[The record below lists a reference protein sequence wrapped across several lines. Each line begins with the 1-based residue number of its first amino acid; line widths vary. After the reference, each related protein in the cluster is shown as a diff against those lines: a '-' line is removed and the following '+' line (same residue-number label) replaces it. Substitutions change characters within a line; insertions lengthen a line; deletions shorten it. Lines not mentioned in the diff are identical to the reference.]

1 MGRDLVDAYPTAH
14 DLFAKADEVM
24 GFSLSRIC
32 FHGPSEVLTQ
42 TAYAQPAILTVSLA
56 CLRILRDRLP
66 NLQLA
71 MVAGHSLGEFSAL
84 VAAGALSF
92 EEAISL
98 VHERGK
104 LMTEAGKRSPGGM
117 AAILGLDEQTAGKI
131 CQEAIRSGGIIQIA
145 NINAPGQIVVS
156 GDQAGLKHATDLA
169 LARGGTRVIPL
180 AVSIAPHSPLM
191 ETIVGAFR
199 TSLRKAHLRTPLV
212 PVIGNVT
219 GQPLSGASE
228 IRQELERQL
237 TSPVRWMESIRY
249 MIDSGI
255 TAFVEVGP
263 GAVLTG
269 LLRRI
274 DSTMEAVSVS
284 DKQSI
289 GTLARELKGNGL

>member
-1 MGRDLVDAYPTAH
+1 MGRDLVDAYPTAR

-42 TAYAQPAILTVSLA
+42 TAYAQPAILTVSLV

-66 NLQLA
+66 NLQPA

-84 VAAGALSF
+84 VAAGALNF

-104 LMTEAGKRSPGGM
+104 LMAEAGKQSPGGM
-117 AAILGLDEQTAGKI
+117 AAILGLDEQTVERI
-131 CQEAIRSGGIIQIA
+131 CQEALRSGGTVQIA

-156 GDQAGLKHATDLA
+156 GDQAGLKHATGLA

-191 ETIVGAFR
+191 ETIVEAFR
-199 TSLRKAHLRTPLV
+199 DEVRKVQLKTPFV

-237 TSPVRWMESIRY
+237 ISPVRWVESVRY
-249 MIDSGI
+249 MINKGVA
-255 TAFVEVGP
+255 AFVEVGP
-263 GAVLTG
+263 GDILRG

-274 DSTMEAVSVS
+274 DSTVESVS
-284 DKQSI
+284 IGDKQSI
-289 GTLARELKGNGL
+289 DALARDLKGGGL

>member
-1 MGRDLVDAYPTAH
+1 MGRDLVDAHPPARA
-14 DLFAKADEVM
+14 LFAKADEVM
-24 GFSLSRIC
+24 GFPLSRIC

-66 NLQLA
+66 NLQPA

-104 LMTEAGKRSPGGM
+104 LMAEAGNRSPGGM
-117 AAILGLDEQTAGKI
+117 AAILGLDEQTVGRI
-131 CQEAIRSGGIIQIA
+131 CQEAIRSGGTVQIA
-145 NINAPGQIVVS
+145 NINAPGQIVIS

-169 LARGGTRVIPL
+169 LARGDTRVIPL

-191 ETIVGAFR
+191 ETIVEAFR
-199 TSLRKAHLRTPLV
+199 DEVRKVHLRTPLI

-228 IRQELERQL
+228 IRRELERQL
-237 TSPVRWMESIRY
+237 ISPVRWAESIRY
-249 MIDSGI
+249 MIDKGV
-255 TAFVEVGP
+255 AAVVEVGP
-263 GAVLTG
+263 GGVLRG

-274 DSTMEAVSVS
+274 DSTVEAVSIS

-289 GTLARELKGNGL
+289 DALAQDLKGGGL

>member
-1 MGRDLVDAYPTAH
+1 MGRDLVDAYPPAR

-24 GFSLSRIC
+24 GFPLSRIC

-66 NLQLA
+66 NLQPA

-104 LMTEAGKRSPGGM
+104 LMAEAGKRSPGGM
-117 AAILGLDEQTAGKI
+117 AAILGLDEQTMGRI
-131 CQEAIRSGGIIQIA
+131 CQEAIRSGGTVQIA
-145 NINAPGQIVVS
+145 NINAPSQIVIS

-191 ETIVGAFR
+191 ETIVEAFR
-199 TSLRKAHLRTPLV
+199 DEVRKVHLRAPLI

-219 GQPLSGASE
+219 GQPLSGPSE
-228 IRQELERQL
+228 IRQELDRQL
-237 TSPVRWMESIRY
+237 TSPVRWVESIGY
-249 MIDSGI
+249 MIAAGI
-255 TAFVEVGP
+255 TSFVEVGP
-263 GAVLTG
+263 GTVLRG

-274 DSTMEAVSVS
+274 NSSVEAVSVS
-284 DKQSI
+284 DKKSI
-289 GTLARELKGNGL
+289 GALVGDFKGSGF

>member
-1 MGRDLVDAYPTAH
+1 MGLDLVDAHPPAR

-32 FHGPSEVLTQ
+32 FHGPSEALIQ

-56 CLRILRDRLP
+56 CLQILRDRLP
-66 NLQLA
+66 NLQPA

-104 LMTEAGKRSPGGM
+104 LMAEAGKRSPGGM
-117 AAILGLDEQTAGKI
+117 AAILGLDEKTVGRI
-131 CQEAIRSGGIIQIA
+131 CQEATRSGDIVQIA

-156 GDQAGLKHATDLA
+156 GDQSGLKRATALA
-169 LARGGTRVIPL
+169 LARGSTKVIPL
-180 AVSIAPHSPLM
+180 AVSVAPHSPLM
-191 ETIVGAFR
+191 EAVVGAFR
-199 TSLRKAHLRTPLV
+199 DEVRKVQLRAPLI

-219 GQPLSGASE
+219 GQPLLGASE

-237 TSPVRWMESIRY
+237 ISPVRWVESIRY
-249 MIDSGI
+249 MIDKGAA
-255 TAFVEVGP
+255 AFVEVGP
-263 GAVLTG
+263 GNVHRG

-274 DSTMEAVSVS
+274 DSTAEAVSVG

-289 GTLARELKGNGL
+289 DALARDLMGGGL